1 MADAPRLRAA
11 RGRPLAGRRELRRH
25 AAGAEHD
32 PGAGHRRLPRRSRR
46 RGGDPRGLRQHGRAM
61 GRQPR
66 LQRHR
71 GRAPRAQPS
80 RRGGARGSSLRR
92 AQLGRAGDAVRHR
105 RAAAARGRAT
115 SRHPAARHGH
125 EAGRAARRQAGP
137 RPGGRQDGEG
147 AGSVVED
154 LLGAA
159 GSILQ
164 STVRNATPLV
174 FAALGG
180 LFSERSVVVH
190 IGLEGLILI
199 AAFAGVLGA
208 HLTGS
213 ALAGL
218 LTALG
223 AGLLF
228 ALIHAL
234 MCITFEADQ
243 IISGTAINLL
253 ALGGTGFL
261 MVVIFGSGGTS
272 PRVNGFGSVAIPLLS
287 DIPVIGAALF
297 DHSVLVYLMYILV
310 PVVYFVVFRTTF
322 GLRLRAT
329 GEVPEAVDTAG
340 VNVQR
345 MRYYGVALSGL
356 LAACGGV
363 YLSMGLLTAFT
374 ENMTGGR
381 GFIALAALIFG
392 RWNPIGA
399 AGAAL
404 LFGFAQAITYRVSE
418 QTIPIEFI
426 QMFPYV
432 LTIIALAGF
441 GGRAIAPAAIG
452 KPYRKE

>member
-1 MADAPRLRAA
+1 M
-11 RGRPLAGRRELRRH
+11 
-25 AAGAEHD
+25 
-32 PGAGHRRLPRRSRR
+32 
-46 RGGDPRGLRQHGRAM
+46 
-61 GRQPR
+61 
-66 LQRHR
+66 
-71 GRAPRAQPS
+71 
-80 RRGGARGSSLRR
+80 
-92 AQLGRAGDAVRHR
+92 
-105 RAAAARGRAT
+105 
-115 SRHPAARHGH
+115 
-125 EAGRAARRQAGP
+125 
-137 RPGGRQDGEG
+137 
-147 AGSVVED
+147 ED
-154 LLGAA
+154 LLGTF

-164 STVRNATPLV
+164 STIRNATPLV

-180 LFSERSVVVH
+180 LFSERSGVVN
-190 IGLEGLILI
+190 IGLEGLMLI
-199 AAFAGVLGA
+199 SAFSGVVGA
-208 HLTGS
+208 FYTGS
-213 ALAGL
+213 AVVGL

-223 AGLLF
+223 AGLVF

-253 ALGGTGFL
+253 AIGGTGFL
-261 MVVIFGSGGTS
+261 MVSIFGAGGTS

-287 DIPVIGAALF
+287 DIPIIGTALF
-297 DHSVLVYLMYILV
+297 DQSLLVYLMYILI
-310 PVVYFVVFRTTF
+310 PVVYFAVFRTTF

-345 MRYYGVALSGL
+345 IRYYGVALSGL

-404 LFGFAQAITYRVSE
+404 LFGFAPAITFRASE
-418 QTIPIEFI
+418 QVVPVEFI
-426 QMFPYV
+426 RMFPLI
-432 LTIIALAGF
+432 LTSIALAVF
-441 GGRAIAPAAIG
+441 GGRAIPPAAIG

>member
-1 MADAPRLRAA
+1 M
-11 RGRPLAGRRELRRH
+11 
-25 AAGAEHD
+25 
-32 PGAGHRRLPRRSRR
+32 
-46 RGGDPRGLRQHGRAM
+46 
-61 GRQPR
+61 
-66 LQRHR
+66 
-71 GRAPRAQPS
+71 
-80 RRGGARGSSLRR
+80 
-92 AQLGRAGDAVRHR
+92 
-105 RAAAARGRAT
+105 
-115 SRHPAARHGH
+115 
-125 EAGRAARRQAGP
+125 
-137 RPGGRQDGEG
+137 
-147 AGSVVED
+147 ED
-154 LLGAA
+154 LLGSA
-159 GSILQ
+159 GSILE
-164 STVRNATPLV
+164 STVRNATPLI

-180 LFSERSVVVH
+180 LFSERSGVVN
-190 IGLEGLILI
+190 IGLEGLMLI
-199 AAFAGVLGA
+199 SAFSGVVGA
-208 HLTGS
+208 HFTGS
-213 ALAGL
+213 AIIGL
-218 LTALG
+218 FAALG
-223 AGLLF
+223 AGLIF

-261 MVVIFGSGGTS
+261 MVTIFGAGGTS
-272 PRVNGFGSVAIPLLS
+272 PRVEGFGSVAIPLLS
-287 DIPVIGAALF
+287 DIPVVGAALF
-297 DHSVLVYLMYILV
+297 DQSLLVYLMYVLIPLT
-310 PVVYFVVFRTTF
+310 YFAVFRTPF

-356 LAACGGV
+356 LAAFGGV

-404 LFGFAQAITYRVSE
+404 LFGFATAITFRVSE
-418 QTIPIEFI
+418 QVIPIEFI
-426 QMFPYV
+426 QMFPFV
-432 LTIIALAGF
+432 LTIIVLAGF